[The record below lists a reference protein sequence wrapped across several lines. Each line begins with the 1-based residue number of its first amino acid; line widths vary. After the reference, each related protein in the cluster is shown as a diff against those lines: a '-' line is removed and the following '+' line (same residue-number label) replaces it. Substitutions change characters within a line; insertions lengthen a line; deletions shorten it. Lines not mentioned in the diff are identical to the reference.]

1 MKPEESGRK
10 GGLAT
15 RDNHIELCPCCGNP
29 IKSSF
34 FEKTGQ
40 AGGEATFRKY
50 GREFYRNM
58 GLRGGRGNK
67 KNNIPAI
74 RSNGHKQ
81 IEEGLGVTSSL
92 LAPKGIKEN

>member
-1 MKPEESGRK
+1 MTPEESGRK

-40 AGGEATFRKY
+40 KGGEATLRKY
-50 GREFYRNM
+50 GRDFYREC
-58 GLRGGRGNK
+58 GRLGGRGNK
-67 KNNIPAI
+67 
-74 RSNGHKQ
+74 RNGRGGDDPLSAGR
-81 IEEGLGVTSSL
+81 I
-92 LAPKGIKEN
+92 GI